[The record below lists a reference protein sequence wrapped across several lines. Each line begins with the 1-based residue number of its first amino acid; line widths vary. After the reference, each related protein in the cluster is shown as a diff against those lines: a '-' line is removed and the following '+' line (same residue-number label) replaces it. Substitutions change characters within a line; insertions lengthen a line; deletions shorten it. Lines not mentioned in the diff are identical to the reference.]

1 MKTFLIGRKIVRQH
15 KLVLAG
21 LQATTSMF
29 WCNLAGH
36 CATTTTSFTSTLK
49 RFTELI
55 LADKCQPKKA
65 VKARLTYLS
74 KGLYQEWLQSGVSGP
89 LYEKYVLM
97 KCPFVMCL
105 QKCVDVAFRTNAFTQ
120 SLPITIVLLSNVSTD
135 KMSGHYLES
144 RACSS

>member
-1 MKTFLIGRKIVRQH
+1 MGRKIVRQH

-74 KGLYQEWLQSGVSGP
+74 KALYQEWLQSGVSGP
-89 LYEKYVLM
+89 LYEKYVLT
-97 KCPFVMCL
+97 KCPLVMCQ
-105 QKCVDVAFRTNAFTQ
+105 QKCVDVAFRNVSIRTTAFTQ

-144 RACSS
+144 RACTS